1 MATLRTQRH
10 DRGQRMV
17 LGGLLMAMVI
27 ILQLIGCI
35 PQVSANKLSFVLV
48 PIVLGGILLG
58 WRYGLTLG
66 FVFGAI
72 VYIGGLTGLDPA
84 TAMLINLNPW
94 FTLICCLAKG
104 MLAGLLSALI
114 YNLLHKVNF
123 YLGIITAAIVAPV
136 INTSIYCLCMMA
148 MFKGT
153 LISKFELSPDA
164 GFMAGVWFVFVM
176 VWINFLIELAINLV
190 LCPGIAAAIRR
201 AKSIRFLK

>member
-1 MATLRTQRH
+1 MTTLRNQRH
-10 DRGQRMV
+10 ERGQRMV
-17 LGGLLMAMVI
+17 LGALLMAMVI

-58 WRYGLTLG
+58 NGYGLTLG

-84 TAMLINLNPW
+84 TAFLINLNPW

-104 MLAGLLSALI
+104 MLAGLLSALL
-114 YNLLHKVNF
+114 YKLLHKVNF
-123 YLGIITAAIVAPV
+123 YLAIIVAAIAAPLV
-136 INTSIYCLCMMA
+136 NTSVYCLCMMA
-148 MFKGT
+148 MFKDT
-153 LISKFELSPDA
+153 LISTYELEPGA
-164 GFMAGVWFVFVM
+164 GFMTGVWFVFIL
-176 VWINFLIELAINLV
+176 VWINFLIELAINLI
-190 LCPGIAAAIRR
+190 LCPGIAVAIRR